1 MNEDRIVKDQ
11 IGEIGNI
18 FNAPA
23 DTDRKDGIAVQ
34 SAAAGRTPVLDSLAP
49 LRDYMEGSQ
58 AAIKSEIAQ
67 TESKLMGEIT
77 GVKTDI
83 TKVYSAIEAVAG
95 RLNDY
100 IEFTTRAARK
110 QYAASDLIRVRQELQ
125 KKFGNNDSIRR
136 YAVSILQADD
146 AQIVRKETFLNCT
159 EELMLA
165 APKYWLAPCLVA
177 IGAQLNGD
185 AALSAKSV
193 EEAVRRDEE
202 KTCMFFALVTRRMG
216 LLPQSLQWMRRYL
229 LLQNPSA
236 LGRKLIVILNAFSEG
251 LFGPDTQK
259 LCVDTFYSWREQ
271 LLQDAALLTDQKQK
285 WIRFYLTKKPDI
297 PAEDFKYIR
306 DYVENSRALLE
317 SLSFARLHIA
327 VYELFKGIFAAQG
340 DKFESVKDEI
350 DALLTTLVTNF
361 DSEELALKRE
371 EKYNLLL
378 IESDGNETAA
388 KKLFEVESDA
398 LETSY
403 TFLDLLTFACQTPE
417 TVSAT
422 VNARKMAFAYS
433 NTVIAQ
439 SYREMTDEIRQNKP
453 RTADIRID
461 EWQGRTVSGENPD
474 ELRASVDAHVR
485 NMRRKEEKALRL
497 PLWYALGILILGG
510 LITELCCKVL
520 FPATGVRIVF
530 LVLTCVIIFAYLVF
544 FLRQLWRKRK
554 IVKRYNVYRDKM
566 REILKLTLK
575 EIMVLRAEVSKCEP
589 VADSISDTVSRIN
602 AGQFIKTIQRK

>member
-1 MNEDRIVKDQ
+1 MNEDKIVVN
-11 IGEIGNI
+11 E
-18 FNAPA
+18 
-23 DTDRKDGIAVQ
+23 KDGLAPV
-34 SAAAGRTPVLDSLAP
+34 SRTPVLDSLAP
-49 LRDYMEGSQ
+49 LRDYMEGTG

-67 TESKLMGEIT
+67 TEGKLMGEIT

-83 TKVYSAIEAVAG
+83 TKVYSAIEAVAA

-100 IEFTTRAARK
+100 IEFNTRAARK
-110 QYAASDLIRVRQELQ
+110 QYASSDLIRVRQELQ
-125 KKFGNNDSIRR
+125 RKFGNNDSIRR

-177 IGAQLNGD
+177 IGAQLNND
-185 AALSAKSV
+185 AALSSKSM
-193 EEAVRRDEE
+193 EEAMRRDEE
-202 KTCMFFALVTRRMG
+202 KTCMFFSLVTRRMG
-216 LLPQSLQWMRRYL
+216 LFQQSLQWMRRYL

-259 LCVDTFYSWREQ
+259 LCIDTFYAWREQ
-271 LLQDAALLTDQKQK
+271 LLRDMAVLTGQKQK
-285 WIRFYLTKKPDI
+285 WVRFYLTKKPDI
-297 PAEDFKYIR
+297 PSGDFTYIR
-306 DYVENSRALLE
+306 EYTENGRALLE
-317 SLSFARLHIA
+317 SLSFARLHVAI
-327 VYELFKGIFAAQG
+327 YELFKGIFDAQS
-340 DKFESVKDEI
+340 DKFQSVKDEI
-350 DALLTTLVTNF
+350 DSLLTTLVTNF
-361 DSEELALKRE
+361 DSEELSLKRE

-398 LETSY
+398 LETNY

-439 SYREMTDEIRQNKP
+439 SYREMTDEIRQNNP
-453 RTADIRID
+453 RAADIKID
-461 EWQGRTVSGENPD
+461 EWRGQTISGENPA

-497 PLWYALGILILGG
+497 PLWYALGILLLGG
-510 LITELCCKVL
+510 LITELCTKVL
-520 FPATGVRIVF
+520 FPATGTNLVF
-530 LVLTCVIIFAYLVF
+530 LTLTCVIIFAYLVF
-544 FLRQLWRKRK
+544 FLRQMWRKRK

-566 REILKLTLK
+566 REILKLTLN
-575 EIMVLRAEVSKCEP
+575 EITALRAEVSRCEP
-589 VADSISDTVSRIN
+589 VADSIVDTVSRIN
-602 AGQFIKTIQRK
+602 ASQFIKSIQRK